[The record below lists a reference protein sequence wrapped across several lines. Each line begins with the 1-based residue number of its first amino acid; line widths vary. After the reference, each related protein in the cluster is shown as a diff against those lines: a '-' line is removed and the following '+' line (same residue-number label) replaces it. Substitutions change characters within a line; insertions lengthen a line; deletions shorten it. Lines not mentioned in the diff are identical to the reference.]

1 MEHHGIYILPLH
13 RSFAYYFTRLIFFN
27 YIDNKVLSDEKSKLP
42 LSDVLRKIFEINLP
56 LSKFF
61 SQLKNLLQIKN
72 GVANSKTSF
81 VNVVKLLTVNLQ
93 SLNHAAYDRV
103 NTQDTLDLGH
113 RTYACVHM

>member
-56 LSKFF
+56 LDFWKQTDNEESKE
-61 SQLKNLLQIKN
+61 
-72 GVANSKTSF
+72 NS
-81 VNVVKLLTVNLQ
+81 
-93 SLNHAAYDRV
+93 
-103 NTQDTLDLGH
+103 
-113 RTYACVHM
+113 